1 MTRSPDH
8 PNIFPFLNGM
18 GCMGIRVRLP
28 EGRTVHELART
39 IAALAN
45 SGGGEV
51 VLCGSAGMDEV
62 SGALAAVVPV
72 PVMRT
77 EPEDAAAER
86 SVRQSLVIRPPE
98 VAVRTGE
105 EDVALAVTPGDSLCT
120 VGGTVYAFEEGE
132 VRPLSIAEVVK
143 RLGSGG

>member
-1 MTRSPDH
+1 
-8 PNIFPFLNGM
+8 
-18 GCMGIRVRLP
+18 MGIRVRLP
-28 EGRTVHELART
+28 GGAGVHEIART

-51 VLCGSAGMDEV
+51 ALRGDKGTDDV
-62 SGALAAVVPV
+62 SGAVAAVVPV

-77 EPEDAAAER
+77 GPEDAAAER

-105 EDVALAVTPGDSLCT
+105 GGVVLAVTPGDSLCT